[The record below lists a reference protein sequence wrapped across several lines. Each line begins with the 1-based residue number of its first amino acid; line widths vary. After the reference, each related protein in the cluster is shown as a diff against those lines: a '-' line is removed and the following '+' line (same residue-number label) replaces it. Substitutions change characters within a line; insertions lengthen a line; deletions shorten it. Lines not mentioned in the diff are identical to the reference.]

1 MLSVRDL
8 RKRYGDLQAL
18 NGVSFDVRE
27 GDVVGFLGPNGAGKS
42 TTMKIVTGYI
52 PASSGS
58 VTIDGLETTRYP
70 IECKRR
76 IGYLPEST
84 PLYGD
89 MRVAEYL
96 TYRAR
101 IKGVARRD
109 VASRVGYVME
119 RTWLNDRA
127 RQLIR
132 TLSKGYRQRVGIADA
147 LVASPKL
154 LILDEPTIGLD
165 PNQIRQVRELIKELG
180 RSHTILLSTHI
191 LAEVEMVCDRV
202 IIVARGRIAADDT
215 VQGLVE
221 KHRANGLWV
230 TLRTPD
236 DLDKIEKGLRALPGV
251 LSVEAPAAKEP
262 KVGVQ
267 RVRVTHEP
275 GKSVDGLAEDV
286 ARLASEMSW
295 SLQELAPERTTLEQ
309 IFHRLTQA
317 QQEVAA

>member
-52 PASSGS
+52 PATSGT
-58 VTIDGLETTRYP
+58 VTIDGLETTRHP

-89 MRVAEYL
+89 MRVREYL
-96 TYRAR
+96 TFRAR
-101 IKGVARRD
+101 IKGVPRRDAARRVD
-109 VASRVGYVME
+109 YVME
-119 RTWLNDRA
+119 RTWLTDRA

-147 LVASPKL
+147 LVAAPKL

-165 PNQIRQVRELIKELG
+165 PNQILQVRELIKELG

-221 KHRANGLWV
+221 KHRSNCLWV

-236 DLDKIEKGLRALPGV
+236 ELDKLEKGLRALPGV
-251 LSVEAPAAKEP
+251 LAVEAAAQKEP
-262 KVGVQ
+262 KVGVH
-267 RVRVTHEP
+267 RLRVTHEP
-275 GKSVDGLAEDV
+275 GQSIEGVAEQV